1 MFLVVTGEKQ
11 LSEFSA
17 FLRSHHTVLNN
28 IVSKAPFII
37 IEGKNDKISNILR
50 NADKDA
56 VRQQKGASINI
67 NFSYADEGIST
78 MDLIQSDNKC
88 LNKTIA
94 VFAQLCIEVRE
105 LCKEGNHLLSNC
117 LFACEELKEISE
129 NSEKNDQTCIGI
141 SQAEMNENESK
152 RADKVPLSIN
162 IVRKMNS
169 HLGLFFRTQQFIE
182 RCFVVISEIIKQF
195 TALFDV
201 DNSTYINVDYSSL
214 HFQVS
219 QKN

>member
-1 MFLVVTGEKQ
+1 MFSVVTGEKQ
-11 LSEFSA
+11 LNEFSA
-17 FLRSHHTVLNN
+17 FIRYHHTALNN
-28 IVSKAPFII
+28 IVLKAPFITTD
-37 IEGKNDKISNILR
+37 EKNEESSNILK

-56 VRQQKGASINI
+56 VRQQKSASIRI

-105 LCKEGNHLLSNC
+105 LCKEGNHLLTNC

-129 NSEKNDQTCIGI
+129 NNEKKDQLCIDIFPVEVEKG
-141 SQAEMNENESK
+141 ERK
-152 RADKVPLSIN
+152 KTDKVPLSIN

-169 HLGLFFRTQQFIE
+169 YLGLFFRTQQFIE

-201 DNSTYINVDYSSL
+201 DNSNYINVDYSSL

-219 QKN
+219 